1 MIRTVIVDDEPF
13 ARAGI
18 RERLSH
24 EADIKIVGEA
34 GDVPGAVGLIA
45 ETRPDLVF
53 LDVQMPGGDGFDL
66 LAAISDAPLPAI
78 IFVTAHD
85 DRALQAF
92 EVHAVDYLLKPVSET
107 RFREA
112 LDRARRELSRE
123 GRTAGESDRR
133 YVALLDSISELG
145 RSATIAGGARLDRFG
160 VRDGER
166 FLFVR
171 AERVDWI
178 EAAGN
183 YAEIH
188 VGENEYLVRMTLLEI
203 ELRLDP
209 AQFAR
214 IHRSTIVNIDRIR
227 EIVPEPHGDAEVVM
241 ESGAVL
247 RLSRN
252 YRGRLI
258 PPR

>member
-1 MIRTVIVDDEPF
+1 MIRTVIVDDEPI

-18 RERLSH
+18 RERLAS
-24 EADIKIVGEA
+24 EADIEIIGEA
-34 GDVPGAVGLIA
+34 GDVSAGLQLIE

-66 LAAISDAPLPAI
+66 LAAITETPLPAI

-85 DRALQAF
+85 EHALQAF
-92 EVHAVDYLLKPVSET
+92 EVHAVDYLLKPVSES

-112 LDRARRELSRE
+112 LDRVRRGIVRE
-123 GRTAGESDRR
+123 GKTAEESNRR
-133 YVALLDSISELG
+133 YDALLDSIAALG
-145 RSATIAGGARLDRFG
+145 RSSTGPGGRSIERFG

-166 FLFVR
+166 YLFIRV
-171 AERVDWI
+171 ERVDWI

-188 VGENEYLVRMTLLEI
+188 VGEKEYLVRMTLLEI
-203 ELRLDP
+203 ESRLD
-209 AQFAR
+209 AARFSR

-247 RLSRN
+247 RMSRN
-252 YRGRLI
+252 YRNRLI